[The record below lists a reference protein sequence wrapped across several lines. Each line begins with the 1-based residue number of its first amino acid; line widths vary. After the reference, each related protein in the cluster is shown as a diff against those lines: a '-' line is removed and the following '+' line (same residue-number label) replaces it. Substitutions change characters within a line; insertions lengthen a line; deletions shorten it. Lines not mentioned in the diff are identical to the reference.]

1 MVMER
6 TFKIKEEDLGTAGEL
21 LLRDVIFDLH
31 GHDDGTHILDICEG
45 EDKFK
50 NLASIFFE
58 YANKQSLYFSST
70 FSNGVGRIRL
80 EKKRRFNNGATQ

>member
-1 MVMER
+1 MGGKLE
-6 TFKIKEEDLGTAGEL
+6 IKEEDLGAAGEL
-21 LLRDVIFDLH
+21 LMRNVIFDLH
-31 GHDDGTHILDICEG
+31 RHANATHILDICEG

-58 YANKQSLYFSST
+58 YANKQRLNFSGS

-80 EKKRRFNNGATQ
+80 ERKRRFLNGAIL

>member
-6 TFKIKEEDLGTAGEL
+6 TLKIKEEDLGSAGEL
-21 LLRDVIFDLH
+21 LMRDVIFDLH
-31 GHDDGTHILDICEG
+31 RHDVGTHILDICEG

-58 YANKQSLYFSST
+58 YANKQRLNFSGT
-70 FSNGVGRIRL
+70 FSDGVGRIRL
-80 EKKRRFNNGATQ
+80 ERKRRFVNGAIL